1 MVTLRQLYTYDLRCI
16 SATFSDFDSIM
27 SSTNFIFSPTLI
39 AAGVLLATVMTAQAD
54 IADEARNLIDSG
66 DYRTALSLLEPN
78 AKGGG
83 PKLAMLMGECLFLD
97 GAYKEAVPWLE
108 EARRKGVPDAS
119 LLLGR
124 IAFLNYDFDKASNY
138 YAAYRKTASSNP
150 ANQDLDP
157 DVFQS
162 QLSTAEGFL
171 ERVEDI
177 VILDSIA
184 VSDELLLRTFRLPSS
199 AGSVTDPEVIPF
211 DDARHQAS
219 MAFVS
224 ESGDFMMWAQPD
236 DEGYSRLVES
246 YRLTDGSWDKPQYL
260 PIELNGGGDTDYPFM
275 MPDGTTLY
283 FASDGEGSIG
293 GYDIFVASRDA
304 STGEFMQP
312 QNIGFPYNSPFDDY
326 LMAIDE
332 ENGIGWWVT
341 DRNRLDKKLT
351 VYVYRL
357 NELRHNLNPD
367 DDDLTDRARITS
379 IAATHPEG
387 TDVRMPDIDTSTNAS
402 LAKADFHLPM
412 PKGRE
417 YTTLADFRN
426 KQAADVMRKYLE
438 RSKAYDKECEKLAE
452 ARHRYSS
459 RPDASQAAEVRR
471 LEASTAESRSELR
484 RLRSDIYRLELGRN

>member
-1 MVTLRQLYTYDLRCI
+1 MCI
-16 SATFSDFDSIM
+16 LLFFDFDSIM
-27 SSTNFIFSPTLI
+27 ISINSISSRKFLLSGILLTT
-39 AAGVLLATVMTAQAD
+39 VLTAHAD
-54 IADEARNLIDSG
+54 IAEEARTLIDSG
-66 DYRTALSLLEPN
+66 DYPAALGLLEPA

-83 PKLAMLMGECLFLD
+83 PKIALLMGECLFMEGKFED
-97 GAYKEAVPWLE
+97 AVPWLE
-108 EARRKGVPDAS
+108 EARRKGLPEAS

-124 IAFLNYDFDKASNY
+124 IAFLNYDFDKAATH
-138 YAAYRKTASSNP
+138 YAAYRKAGAPTPSG
-150 ANQDLDP
+150 QDLDP
-157 DVFQS
+157 VTFQN

-177 VILDSIA
+177 VVLDSIA
-184 VSDELLLRTFRLPSS
+184 VSDEQLLQTFRLPAS
-199 AGSVTDPEVIPF
+199 AGALISSDAIPF
-211 DDARHQAS
+211 ENAREQAS

-224 ESGDFMMWAQPD
+224 ESGDFMMWSQPD

-260 PIELNGGGDTDYPFM
+260 PAELNGGGHTDYPFM
-275 MPDGTTLY
+275 LPDGTTLY

-293 GYDIFVASRDA
+293 GYDIFVATRDA

-312 QNIGFPYNSPFDDY
+312 QNLGFPYNSPFDDY

-367 DDDLTDRARITS
+367 DDNLTERARISS

-387 TDVRMPDIDTSTNAS
+387 TDVRMPDIDSSAVSPLT
-402 LAKADFHLPM
+402 KADFHLPM
-412 PKGRE
+412 PQGRE
-417 YTTLADFRN
+417 YTTLSDFHN
-426 KQAADVMRKYLE
+426 KQAAEAMRKYME
-438 RSKAYDKECEKLAE
+438 QSKAYEKECETLAE
-452 ARHRYSS
+452 ARRRY
-459 RPDASQAAEVRR
+459 ASQRSESQATEVRR
-471 LEASTAESRSELR
+471 LETSTAESRSALR
-484 RLRSDIYRLELGRN
+484 RLRSDVYRLELGRN

>member
-1 MVTLRQLYTYDLRCI
+1 
-16 SATFSDFDSIM
+16 M
-27 SSTNFIFSPTLI
+27 SSKNFIFLPTLLI
-39 AAGVLLATVMTAQAD
+39 SGAMLTTVMTARAD
-54 IADEARNLIDSG
+54 IADEARSLIDSG
-66 DYRTALSLLEPN
+66 DHRKALSLLEPT

-83 PKLAMLMGECLFLD
+83 PKIAMLMGECLFLD
-97 GAYKEAVPWLE
+97 GDYEEAVPWLE
-108 EARRKGVPDAS
+108 EAKRKGVPEAS

-124 IAFLNYDFDKASNY
+124 IAFLDYDFDTASSY
-138 YAAYRKTASSNP
+138 YAAYRKAGSPNP

-157 DVFQS
+157 NVFQS

-177 VILDSIA
+177 VIIDSIA
-184 VSDELLLRTFRLPSS
+184 VSDELLLKTFKLPAS
-199 AGSVTDPEVIPF
+199 AGSVTEPDIIPF
-211 DDARHQAS
+211 DDARQQAS

-260 PIELNGGGDTDYPFM
+260 PTELNGGGDTDYPFM

-341 DRNRLDKKLT
+341 DRNRLDNKLT

-367 DDDLTDRARITS
+367 DNDLTDRARITS
-379 IAATHPEG
+379 VAATHPEG
-387 TDVRMPDIDTSTNAS
+387 VDVRMPDIDTSAAS
-402 LAKADFHLPM
+402 ALSKADFHFPM
-412 PKGRE
+412 PQGRE
-417 YTTLADFRN
+417 YTTLSDFKN
-426 KQAADVMRKYLE
+426 KQAADLMRKYLE
-438 RSKAYDKECEKLAE
+438 RRKAYDKERESLAE
-452 ARHRYSS
+452 ARRRYAS
-459 RPDASQAAEVRR
+459 RPDKPQADEVRR
-471 LEASTAESRSELR
+471 LEASTADSRSELR